1 MMLKGQLRYGLYVKL
16 CLATVMCAFW
26 AGPVFAAQQPA
37 SEPTQYKIFAL
48 KHISPERGRQYL
60 AQANLGTVSQLPG
73 ASVLLV
79 TATPGELTRAAAVL
93 KVVDSEQEFVIKAI
107 SSASK
112 AGSLPSNE
120 QIAAEVGD
128 ISIGTFASPPENKTG
143 AKAIIDVHKGFVV
156 AIAPAGLF
164 EKIVSAISTI
174 EPSTERVAEEPV
186 TEPVEPN
193 EPNAVATAPEPK
205 IKTTTPKTKTART
218 IAGAALYEPEPLP
231 NGDEVLNLSLPEKL
245 DIVHLLGLVGE
256 YLNLDYMYDPTLI
269 KGEVTLKLHGK
280 LRGAM
285 RVKDLYP
292 LLESVLKFRGFA
304 MTRKGNLVT
313 IVPVAQVLEID
324 PTLRTEKNKLEHGD
338 VIITC
343 AFQLK
348 HIDTT
353 SAVNLLSGMKLGT
366 SVTPI
371 PDTATIIVTE
381 YAYRM
386 SRIQEL
392 LEMIDK
398 PGVPRQFRFRQ
409 LKYTMA
415 KTLAPKVKSLAEQ
428 LGTVSITVAATTAAP
443 PVPGMPPSRI
453 PPTLPM
459 VRPTAPAAAGAQ
471 PTVYLDADERTN
483 RILMIGVEEQLTVV
497 EGLIESLDVA
507 QQDLRAMKLYKIE
520 FVDADEVKKKLQE
533 LGVIGGAVETPSRI
547 TGGPRVTAATAEGA
561 QAAQSPVSRTPGAT
575 SSQTTE
581 ALVEAP
587 QVVVL
592 ASTNS
597 LLINATPE
605 QHTQIA
611 AIIKYVDSETKADVI
626 PYKIYKLEN
635 QKPEDLTQV
644 LEKLIQETTKDK
656 EGKIEKV
663 VKRTEEEIV
672 IVPDKNT
679 FCLIVYASKKNQ
691 EWIGSLI
698 KTLDQRRP
706 QVLIDVTL
714 VEVSRSDLFDLDL
727 QLASKFPSLEPGAKM
742 DVVGSIKEPFLSTR
756 SREVFSSPGTGVGE
770 GFYSDRHIQAL
781 LTAMQ
786 DKSYGRVLAKP
797 KILVNDGQPGT
808 IKTTDTTNV
817 KLEEYIPGVLDKPD
831 RTISRWEPYTAGIT
845 LTITPNISEGEL
857 MLLEVEL
864 IRSDFGDTPTAG
876 SPPDKRESNIKSTVT
891 VPDGR
896 TIILGGLLKLNQSKG
911 GSKIP
916 ILGDIPVAG
925 GLFRSTSNT
934 DRESKL
940 YVFVKANILR
950 PNDVAKGLPDL
961 EKISDV
967 NKMAFQKFEDEFQGY
982 KDWPG
987 IKPRPMNPQ
996 RVLEVE

>member
-1 MMLKGQLRYGLYVKL
+1 
-16 CLATVMCAFW
+16 
-26 AGPVFAAQQPA
+26 
-37 SEPTQYKIFAL
+37 
-48 KHISPERGRQYL
+48 
-60 AQANLGTVSQLPG
+60 
-73 ASVLLV
+73 
-79 TATPGELTRAAAVL
+79 
-93 KVVDSEQEFVIKAI
+93 
-107 SSASK
+107 
-112 AGSLPSNE
+112 
-120 QIAAEVGD
+120 
-128 ISIGTFASPPENKTG
+128 
-143 AKAIIDVHKGFVV
+143 
-156 AIAPAGLF
+156 
-164 EKIVSAISTI
+164 
-174 EPSTERVAEEPV
+174 
-186 TEPVEPN
+186 
-193 EPNAVATAPEPK
+193 
-205 IKTTTPKTKTART
+205 
-218 IAGAALYEPEPLP
+218 
-231 NGDEVLNLSLPEKL
+231 
-245 DIVHLLGLVGE
+245 
-256 YLNLDYMYDPTLI
+256 
-269 KGEVTLKLHGK
+269 
-280 LRGAM
+280 
-285 RVKDLYP
+285 
-292 LLESVLKFRGFA
+292 
-304 MTRKGNLVT
+304 
-313 IVPVAQVLEID
+313 
-324 PTLRTEKNKLEHGD
+324 
-338 VIITC
+338 
-343 AFQLK
+343 
-348 HIDTT
+348 
-353 SAVNLLSGMKLGT
+353 
-366 SVTPI
+366 
-371 PDTATIIVTE
+371 
-381 YAYRM
+381 
-386 SRIQEL
+386 
-392 LEMIDK
+392 
-398 PGVPRQFRFRQ
+398 
-409 LKYTMA
+409 
-415 KTLAPKVKSLAEQ
+415 
-428 LGTVSITVAATTAAP
+428 
-443 PVPGMPPSRI
+443 
-453 PPTLPM
+453 
-459 VRPTAPAAAGAQ
+459 
-471 PTVYLDADERTN
+471 
-483 RILMIGVEEQLTVV
+483 MIGIEEQLAIVDS
-497 EGLIESLDVA
+497 LIEALDVA

-533 LGVIGGAVETPSRI
+533 LGVIGGTAETPSRI
-547 TGGPRVTAATAEGA
+547 TGGPRVTAEGA
-561 QAAQSPVSRTPGAT
+561 QAAQPPASRTPGAT
-575 SSQTTE
+575 SSTTTE
-581 ALVEAP
+581 ALVEEP

-635 QKPEDLTQV
+635 QKPEDLAQV

-663 VKRTEEEIV
+663 VRRTEEEIV

-727 QLASKFPSLEPGAKM
+727 QLASKFPSLEPGGQM
-742 DVVGSIKEPFLSTR
+742 DMVGSIYKKPFLSTM
-756 SREVFSSPGTGVGE
+756 SGEVFSSPKTGVGE

-817 KLEEYIPGVLDKPD
+817 KLEEFISGGPDKPD
-831 RTISRWEPYTAGIT
+831 RTVPRWEPYTAGIT

-864 IRSDFGDTPTAG
+864 IRSDFGDKPIAG

-967 NKMAFQKFEDEFQGY
+967 NKMAFQKFEDEFQRY
-982 KDWPG
+982 EDWPG
-987 IKPRPMNPQ
+987 IRPRPMNPQ